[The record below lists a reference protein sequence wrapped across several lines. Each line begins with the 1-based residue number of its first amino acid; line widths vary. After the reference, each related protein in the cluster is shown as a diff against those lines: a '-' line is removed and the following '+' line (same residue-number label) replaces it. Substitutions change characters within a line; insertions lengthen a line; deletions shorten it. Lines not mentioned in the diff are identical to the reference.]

1 MIPELTAIAISFASL
16 HFPYEGQNQFNPGV
30 HLEAENVR
38 AGLYINSRDRVTGY
52 VGYTLPVARFAV
64 SGVQY
69 NLGLLAALGSGYRS
83 PVLGG
88 VEFRVGDHVVL
99 LATPPVPD
107 HSAAVGFA
115 LRFPL

>member
-1 MIPELTAIAISFASL
+1 MIPELTAIAISFASM

-38 AGLYINSRDRVTGY
+38 AGVYINSRDRVTGY
-52 VGYTLPVARFAV
+52 VGYSLPVALFTV
-64 SGVQY
+64 TGVRY
-69 NLGLLAALGSGYRS
+69 KLGLLAALGSGYKS

-88 VEFRVGDHVVL
+88 LEFVVGDHVVL

-107 HSAAVGFA
+107 HSAAVGVA
-115 LRFPL
+115 LRFPI